1 MAAAPLNWLLKIGG
15 ETLKTTAKTLSEAV
29 NTLHDSVTSLSTTVT
44 NLGTSKAD
52 ASTTTTA
59 LNNLETSKLNV
70 SDLLSLE
77 EIEASTLLTG
87 KGVTAESV
95 KSLNSSLTKVRTYV
109 NEEDGKI
116 HFVDSTGADSVLPF
130 SGKAYPYGSVGSVS
144 GSTRY
149 TGDSGYQE
157 FAENTSTIKVPKN
170 TKSIRFDF
178 YTSSSSGATTV
189 SILSFTLLP
198 SNIKPVFDSGWINGT
213 RSPAVQHRRIFYDDV
228 PEGTYTIK
236 IKAGYAS
243 SQTSSLNWQITSNA
257 VVSTQ
262 PDKW

>member
-1 MAAAPLNWLLKIGG
+1 MAYTKIEDLPEITELSLNEELIIQTTTGTKRIKANLLKDEELAQKVDNI
-15 ETLKTTAKTLSEAV
+15 
-29 NTLHDSVTSLSTTVT
+29 
-44 NLGTSKAD
+44 
-52 ASTTTTA
+52 
-59 LNNLETSKLNV
+59 NV
-70 SDLLSLE
+70 
-77 EIEASTLLTG
+77 
-87 KGVTAESV
+87 
-95 KSLNSSLTKVRTYV
+95 YV
-109 NEEDGKI
+109 NQEDGKI

-130 SGKAYPYGSVGSVS
+130 SGKAYPYGSIGGVS
-144 GSTRY
+144 GSTKY
-149 TGDSGYQE
+149 TGESGYQE

-213 RSPAVQHRRIFYDDV
+213 RNPAVQRRRIFYDDV

-243 SQTSSLNWQITSNA
+243 SQTSSLQWQITSNA